1 MLDSSKCVTILETV
15 VRKNNKGLTYRNM
28 GNNSHKRSLRQGY
41 NLNNNILNLNYGNR
55 LYAIMAES
63 LNFDTTTN
71 ERRSSQRV
79 DASIRVYLPGKSIKR
94 YMSANASANGLFL
107 HCRSREFRLNQVF
120 NLVIALEKNGVT
132 RIFWRIAKVVRIHTD
147 GYGLRIWRDRNS
159 RN

>member
-1 MLDSSKCVTILETV
+1 
-15 VRKNNKGLTYRNM
+15 
-28 GNNSHKRSLRQGY
+28 
-41 NLNNNILNLNYGNR
+41 
-55 LYAIMAES
+55 MAES
-63 LNFDTTTN
+63 LNFDTTTT

-107 HCRSREFRLNQVF
+107 HCSLREFRLNQVF
-120 NLVIALEKNGVT
+120 NLVIALEKKGVT
-132 RIFWRIAKVVRIHTD
+132 RVFWRIAKVVRIHAD